1 LFEPY
6 KLWKTILKNFSYKNI
21 FLKNQKV
28 SDFNRSDCFYV
39 CCIMILALLFRIFLL
54 RYRFAVS
61 FDEVNYLKLAATG
74 AIEGL
79 GYVFHTYW
87 SPFYP
92 LVVALFSKVTPDFE
106 WVGRMVSIIT
116 GVLVIIPIYLF
127 SHKYFGR
134 KVAKYTAS
142 LLAFYPSLAFFNT
155 RAQTES
161 LYILLITIA
170 VLIGWKVLQNQ
181 SKPLAFLTG
190 ILFGCAYLTKPEGI
204 GFLVVFSAVLFVY
217 IIYYL
222 LKKRNTLP
230 WILVGLV
237 MAGGFIAVSIPYL
250 LYLKQK
256 TGVWTI
262 SAKGKANQQFEAH
275 ATGLTG
281 VKGDPFRTL
290 SKDNTEVAID
300 QIYHIGSFVQ
310 AEQQR
315 GTPTVPVRPYV
326 VLRKYL
332 ENLYKVIAFAINNA
346 MTSVLLILTV
356 LGLFG
361 SAWKRERTKRE
372 LYLMAYFIF
381 FWLIVIPMF
390 HINNRYFLPLLP
402 LCFIWIGNG
411 FAVIVA
417 WLQQTMFQTITFKKL
432 RTFIPK
438 FALILITSAIVIGL
452 YLPQLGRV
460 MLRSPW
466 SLEYWADPVEQ
477 KSAGEWIKK
486 HSTQKPVIMSRGHTV
501 DFYAGNYNIAE
512 SVTVPRN
519 ELSRVLAYAKHRGV
533 NYLVLNE
540 RYRSGYPEISHLL
553 DAKQVPDELRLV
565 YQEEKKPGLKV
576 VVYEICAVDV
586 KLEYHVK

>member
-1 LFEPY
+1 
-6 KLWKTILKNFSYKNI
+6 
-21 FLKNQKV
+21 
-28 SDFNRSDCFYV
+28 
-39 CCIMILALLFRIFLL
+39 
-54 RYRFAVS
+54 
-61 FDEVNYLKLAATG
+61 G

-79 GYVFHTYW
+79 GHVFHTYW

-181 SKPLAFLTG
+181 SKPLAFLIG

-204 GFLVVFSAVLFVY
+204 GFLVVFGAVLFVY

-250 LYLKQK
+250 IYLKQK

-275 ATGLTG
+275 STGLTG
-281 VKGDPFRTL
+281 IKGDPFRTL
-290 SKDNTEVAID
+290 SEDNTEVAID
-300 QIYHIGSFVQ
+300 QIYHIGSFIK
-310 AEQQR
+310 AEQKR
-315 GTPTVPVRPYV
+315 GEPTVPVSPGV

-332 ENLYKVIAFAINNA
+332 ENLYKVIAFSINNA
-346 MTSVLLILTV
+346 ITSVLLMLTV
-356 LGLFG
+356 FG
-361 SAWKRERTKRE
+361 IFGNVWSGDRAKRD
-372 LYLMAYFIF
+372 LYLLSFFIF
-381 FWLIVIPMF
+381 FWLVVIPLF
-390 HINNRYFLPLLP
+390 HINSRYFLPLLP
-402 LCFIWIGNG
+402 LCFIWIGKG
-411 FAVIVA
+411 FDELIQ
-417 WLQQTMFQTITFKKL
+417 WLQKTMPQAFLSEKYRQISPRLAVFMAV
-432 RTFIPK
+432 F
-438 FALILITSAIVIGL
+438 LIFFGL
-452 YLPQLGRV
+452 YLPQIGKIV
-460 MLRSPW
+460 IRSPD
-466 SLEYWADPVEQ
+466 STEYWADPVEQ

-486 HSTQKPVIMSRGHTV
+486 NSDKKPIIMSRGHTV

-512 SVTVPRN
+512 SVTIPRN

-533 NYLVLNE
+533 NFIVLNE
-540 RYRSGYPEISHLL
+540 RYRSGYPEIAHLL
-553 DAKQVPDELRLV
+553 NGMNVPDELKLV
-565 YQEEKKPGLKV
+565 YQEEKEPGLKV
-576 VVYEICAVDV
+576 VVYQINSVGV
-586 KLEYHVK
+586 KNDDDFK